1 MSDRS
6 IFLAISLLILSGCSG
21 EPADDAAKRAADAA
35 SGAAS
40 ILNVSYDPTREMYRE
55 FNEAFAAHWHE
66 QTGERVVVRQ
76 SHAGSGSQARAVIEG
91 LDADVVT
98 LALAYDIE
106 AIRLNSKRL
115 QPDWQSRLPH
125 NSAPYTSTIVFLVR
139 AGNPKN
145 IRDWPDL
152 LRPGVQIVTANPKTS
167 GGARWNYLAAWA
179 YALEAALGGDQGALE
194 AASAEDIDRADDSAR
209 QFVADLYRQV
219 PVLDSGARAATNT
232 FVQRRIGD
240 VLLAWENEALLA
252 LDNLGPGELEI
263 VVPSVSILAEPTVAV
278 VDGVVDRKGT
288 RRVARAYL
296 QYLYTPQGQD
306 IVARHFFRP
315 RDPAVQARF
324 ARRFPEVRLFTID
337 AVFGG
342 WTAAQA
348 RHFDDG
354 GIFDQIYSAAE
365 R

>member
-1 MSDRS
+1 MIRQWQLCVITVLTIAGCGGTGDDRS
-6 IFLAISLLILSGCSG
+6 SSPVGTTD
-21 EPADDAAKRAADAA
+21 ETVTM
-35 SGAAS
+35 
-40 ILNVSYDPTREMYRE
+40 LNVSYDPTREMYRE
-55 FNEAFAAHWHE
+55 YNTAFARHWE
-66 QTGERVVVRQ
+66 QAAGQRVLIRQ
-76 SHAGSGSQARAVIEG
+76 SHAGSGSQARSVIEG

-106 AIRLNSKRL
+106 AIRLNSKRI
-115 QPDWQSRLPH
+115 QPDWQARLPY

-139 AGNPKN
+139 AGNPRN

-152 LRPGVQIVTANPKTS
+152 LQSGVQVVTPNPKTS
-167 GGARWNYLAAWA
+167 GGARWNYLAAWG
-179 YALEAALGGDQGALE
+179 YALEKALGGDLAALQAAPRVEIEKAE
-194 AASAEDIDRADDSAR
+194 AAAR
-209 QFVADLYRQV
+209 RFVSELYRSV

-252 LDNLGPGELEI
+252 LENVGPDALEI
-263 VVPSVSILAEPTVAV
+263 IVPSVSILAEPSIAV

-296 QYLYTPQGQD
+296 QYLYTAEGQE
-306 IVARHFFRP
+306 IVAKHFFRP
-315 RDPAVQARF
+315 REPGVQAQF
-324 ARRFPEVRLFTID
+324 SERFPGLRLFTVD
-337 AVFGG
+337 DVFGG
-342 WTAAQA
+342 WTKAQA

-354 GIFDQIYSAAE
+354 GIFDQIYEIGE